1 MFQLTYNQ
9 SISAFLQF
17 NLNKKVICNITNET
31 RKFIRHQKKFTTE
44 VKVSKNFTIVFKA

>member
-9 SISAFLQF
+9 SISTLLQF
-17 NLNKKVICNITNET
+17 NLNKKAICNITNET
-31 RKFIRHQKKFTTE
+31 RKFIMHQKKFPVE